1 EEKDEKDGA
10 MDMEAAQQLYDKNC
24 ASCHGAEGGGGI
36 GPSLKDKKYKYGR
49 SLDAITES
57 IANGRPGGMPAFGN
71 QFSQKQIESLAAF
84 VRDEL

>member
-1 EEKDEKDGA
+1 